1 MVTSLLVGS
10 MSGLS
15 ATTALRLRPAL
26 LSLSL
31 SLSPSPSP
39 SPSPSLHH
47 GRAAHGSYRLI
58 VVFSVP
64 GFVVASTSM
73 ADGWGQ

>member
-26 LSLSL
+26 L